1 MTGEWVI
8 EQNCVRIPRC
18 YANTHADDSNGD
30 SQVSY
35 QQAGVDPENF
45 SSLGEGSRKEYV
57 CKGIQGLILVI
68 FQLM

>member
-1 MTGEWVI
+1 MRDDRRMGRRTELI
-8 EQNCVRIPRC
+8 HMQTIPV
-18 YANTHADDSNGD
+18 GILK
-30 SQVSY
+30 Y

-45 SSLGEGSRKEYV
+45 SSLGEGSRKDYV

>member
-1 MTGEWVI
+1 MTGEWVV

-18 YANTHADDSNGD
+18 MQTIPMGF
-30 SQVSY
+30 QVSY

-45 SSLGEGSRKEYV
+45 SSLGEGSRKDYV

>member
-1 MTGEWVI
+1 MTGEWV
-8 EQNCVRIPRC
+8 VD
-18 YANTHADDSNGD
+18 HADDSSGD

-45 SSLGEGSRKEYV
+45 SSLGEGSRKDYV
-57 CKGIQGLILVI
+57 CKGIQGLILVM